1 MPPKVLGRSFVWQPR
16 AAVLASPLRPWPAR
30 ASLLRFAGL
39 DARLER
45 SHEIANGHCGH
56 LLSLGALRRGLIRKG
71 AQASRCLVQDRRV
84 EHPRKEVL
92 LDEVLYSQRFEGRAI
107 DDATKLCRSVP
118 HDSRSSTGRRETGT
132 Q

>member
-1 MPPKVLGRSFVWQPR
+1 MPPKVLGRSFVRQPR
-16 AAVLASPLRPWPAR
+16 AAVLAQPSSTVAGAR
-30 ASLLRFAGL
+30 LAFAFRGL

-45 SHEIANGHCGH
+45 SHEIADGHCGH
-56 LLSLGALRRGLIRKG
+56 LLSLGGLRRGLIRKG
-71 AQASRCLVQDRRV
+71 AQASRCFVQDRRV

-118 HDSRSSTGRRETGT
+118 HDSRSSTG
-132 Q
+132 